1 MSEEREYDDTQHN
14 EAASASTREPS
25 DVSQRGLKASAGPR
39 SRELRPPPSLAS
51 TLMTYRLRLARSTSL
66 SARTPT
72 QARKRYPNVHTN
84 EMVGGSPVSY

>member
-39 SRELRPPPSLAS
+39 SRATPPAFTRVDANDLSPPSCAKHL
-51 TLMTYRLRLARSTSL
+51 TKRQDTNTSKEEV
-66 SARTPT
+66 PEC
-72 QARKRYPNVHTN
+72 PH
-84 EMVGGSPVSY
+84 E